1 MAAKHRAPDATATTS
16 EPTQVR
22 RPWRSTVRAVV
33 VAVVALLPLLPDIA
47 EALGIETVPVVA
59 SILAIVAAVQRVL
72 ALPAVDHWLSRY
84 VGLGAQERQEYEESQ

>member
-1 MAAKHRAPDATATTS
+1 MAGKHRAPDAATTTN

-33 VAVVALLPLLPDIA
+33 VAVLALIPLLPDIA
-47 EALGIETVPVVA
+47 EALGIETIPVVA
-59 SILAIVAAVQRVL
+59 SILTVVAAVQRVL
-72 ALPAVDHWLSRY
+72 ALPAVDHWLSTY